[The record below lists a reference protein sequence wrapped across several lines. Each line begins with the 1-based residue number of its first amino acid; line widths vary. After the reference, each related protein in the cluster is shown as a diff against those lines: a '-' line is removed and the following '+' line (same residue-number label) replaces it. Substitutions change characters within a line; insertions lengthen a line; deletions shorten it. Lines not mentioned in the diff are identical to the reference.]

1 MGKVPRRQSKVA
13 DRHASLRG
21 VIASIRDLIE
31 LSVTVEAPDEALV
44 AAGRH
49 IARAVAVLAP
59 FPRGAGHRPLPAA
72 TGSADP
78 STPMA
83 SDADP
88 EHLSPLAPPLRI
100 RWEPPRIVGEVTFGS
115 AYEGPPGCVHGGF
128 IAAAFDHV
136 FSVMNVMLG
145 TPGPTASLALQY
157 RRPTP
162 LRVPLRV
169 EGWRDRVE
177 GRRIHVRGRL
187 LVADQVTV
195 EADAVFVVAR
205 DDHSTRPAP

>member
-1 MGKVPRRQSKVA
+1 MGKVPQRQSKAA

-21 VIASIRDLIE
+21 VIAGIRDLIE
-31 LSVTVEAPDEALV
+31 LCVTVEAPDEALV

-49 IARAVAVLAP
+49 IAGAVAARAP
-59 FPRGAGHRPLPAA
+59 IRRGAGHRPPPAP
-72 TGSADP
+72 TGSAAP

-83 SDADP
+83 SDAAP

-128 IAAAFDHV
+128 IAAPFDHV

-145 TPGPTASLALQY
+145 
-157 RRPTP
+157 
-162 LRVPLRV
+162 
-169 EGWRDRVE
+169 
-177 GRRIHVRGRL
+177 
-187 LVADQVTV
+187 
-195 EADAVFVVAR
+195 
-205 DDHSTRPAP
+205 